1 METERRYSRSGE
13 SLNELDFPVSQ
24 RLPGMSGLPGQ
35 AGAGL
40 FSWDSAWGKT
50 GLGGSG
56 VSLGCGRPNS
66 QLSAMGLYRKNTLN
80 TKPKRDTVQTAGLG

>member
-13 SLNELDFPVSQ
+13 SLNQLDFPVSQ

-66 QLSAMGLYRKNTLN
+66 QLSAMDLYRKNTLN

>member
-1 METERRYSRSGE
+1 M
-13 SLNELDFPVSQ
+13 SLTFSVSQ
-24 RLPGMSGLPGQ
+24 RLPGISGVPGQ

-56 VSLGCGRPNS
+56 VSLGCGRPNP
-66 QLSAMGLYRKNTLN
+66 QLSAVGLYRKNTLN
-80 TKPKRDTVQTAGLG
+80 TKPKRDSVQTAGLG

>member
-1 METERRYSRSGE
+1 M
-13 SLNELDFPVSQ
+13 SLTFSVSQ
-24 RLPGMSGLPGQ
+24 SLPGISVVPGQ

-56 VSLGCGRPNS
+56 VSLGCGRPNP
-66 QLSAMGLYRKNTLN
+66 QLSAVGLCRKNTLN
-80 TKPKRDTVQTAGLG
+80 TKPKRDVVQTAGLG